1 MNKVPYIINENSLT
15 IFWEG
20 KPYTLRK
27 DHVNFNLAKN
37 AILEARYD
45 DLGDLLDIAKA
56 VEDFVQGDV
65 EVKDEVVYY
74 KGHRLH
80 GVVVDKLLEM
90 LRAGMKDSAPLV
102 NFITRLQ
109 SNPSANSVNELYSFM
124 SYKSLPNTPEGK
136 ILGYKGVQSDFWS
149 NTGNAD
155 TIVLQGQTNERHQI
169 YNGVGETIEV
179 ARRCVDD
186 NKDHHCSF
194 GLHVGSYDYA
204 NNWAGEDGR
213 LLIVEFDPE
222 DAVSV
227 PTDCDFQKLRVSKYR
242 VVSDITD
249 TRKELDKP
257 VYEANKPIYGSYDV
271 DLEVGFAEDDE
282 DDFVDEDDSDFEQES
297 TPQSLFVDSDEEP
310 IINGCGDDSDED
322 SYDDDSYDDDK
333 DEGRNYL
340 YDDDGMDDLADTEP
354 EVILPKGY
362 DDPAFDGYEGSGQNV
377 DKTKSDSQD
386 MIDLAIKNYVE
397 KKFELG
403 IKPTIKNIADLKIC
417 RNNSVRCKEIGFLV
431 EKLGFQVEDNS
442 NKIFSDLQINGN

>member
-1 MNKVPYIINENSLT
+1 MNQVPYIINENSLT

-27 DHVNFNLAKN
+27 DHVNFNLAKS

-45 DLGDLLDIAKA
+45 DLGELLDIAKA
-56 VEDFVQGDV
+56 VEDFVEGDI
-65 EVKDEVVYY
+65 EVKDEVVFY

-80 GVVVDKLLEM
+80 GVVVEKLLEM

-124 SYKSLPNTPEGK
+124 SYKLLPNTPEGK
-136 ILGYKGVQSDFWS
+136 VLGYKGVQKDFWS

-155 TIVLQGQTNERHQI
+155 TIVLQGQTNERYQI
-169 YNGVGETIEV
+169 FNGVGETIEV

-186 NKDHHCSF
+186 NKDNHCSF
-194 GLHVGSYDYA
+194 GLHIGSYDYA

-242 VVSDITD
+242 VVADITD

-257 VYEANKPIYGSYDV
+257 VYEANKPIYGSNDV
-271 DLEVGFAEDDE
+271 DLEVGFAEDD
-282 DDFVDEDDSDFEQES
+282 DGDYVDEDDSDFEQES
-297 TPQSLFVDSDEEP
+297 TPQSLFVDY
-310 IINGCGDDSDED
+310 INGCGDDSDDEYDFGNED
-322 SYDDDSYDDDK
+322 
-333 DEGRNYL
+333 E
-340 YDDDGMDDLADTEP
+340 EP
-354 EVILPKGY
+354 EAILPEGY
-362 DDPAFDGYEGSGQNV
+362 DDLSTSVMNDEVGLAEEEDEVSGHNV
-377 DKTKSDSQD
+377 DKAKSDSQD
-386 MIDLAIKNYVE
+386 MIDLAIKNYVQ
-397 KKFELG
+397 KKFESG

-431 EKLGFQVEDNS
+431 EKLGFVVEDNK
-442 NKIFSDLQINGN
+442 NKIFSDLQIYGI